1 MISNALNLT
10 ESYTT
15 KKVKF
20 GEKKEPKTVENIP
33 VIFEKDLPQAT
44 AHKMKCSAIPVVMG
58 SALATAKVAGGTGL
72 FDKLAPVLLPILYD
86 AGRIIFYVNG
96 AKAIYR
102 MCGGD
107 TKGAIRQFKD
117 VAMGYALLIGLDG
130 IMYFIEYYVEGLKDG
145 MLEGVAQTAN
155 MMMNML
161 GGIL

>member
-20 GEKKEPKTVENIP
+20 GEKKELNVVENVP
-33 VIFEKDLPQAT
+33 VIFEKDLPRAT

-58 SALATAKVAGGTGL
+58 SALATAKVAGGGGL

-130 IMYFIEYYVEGLKDG
+130 IMYSIEYYVEGLKDG

-155 MMMNML
+155 MMINKL